1 MDNIRYSRKL
11 LKKSLR
17 IVQDN
22 ERIDLEMYIYLNLA
36 AISNQLDSYESS
48 LRYLE
53 LAYTLLGPDC
63 KLLVF
68 FLFNLKYIFKYKF
81 LFWIIIRLANQY
93 HLLSDLKFNEGYA
106 SFKIHQLKDAVD
118 AFSQSHKIAV
128 KSKFKLNI
136 FLKP

>member
-63 KLLVF
+63 KRLTF
-68 FLFNLKYIFKYKF
+68 FFYLLFN
-81 LFWIIIRLANQY
+81 
-93 HLLSDLKFNEGYA
+93 
-106 SFKIHQLKDAVD
+106 
-118 AFSQSHKIAV
+118 
-128 KSKFKLNI
+128 
-136 FLKP
+136 

>member
-11 LKKSLR
+11 LKKALR

-68 FLFNLKYIFKYKF
+68 I
-81 LFWIIIRLANQY
+81 
-93 HLLSDLKFNEGYA
+93 
-106 SFKIHQLKDAVD
+106 
-118 AFSQSHKIAV
+118 
-128 KSKFKLNI
+128 
-136 FLKP
+136 